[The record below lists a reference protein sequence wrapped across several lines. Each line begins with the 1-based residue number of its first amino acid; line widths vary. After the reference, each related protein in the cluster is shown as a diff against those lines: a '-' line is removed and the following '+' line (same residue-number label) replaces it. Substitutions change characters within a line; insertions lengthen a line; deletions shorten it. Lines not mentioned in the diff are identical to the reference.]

1 MNSQKSPSK
10 LISPYERVELSR
22 LTTRPKPK
30 DFISRLFDDFFE
42 QCGDRNFGNDVA
54 ITCGIAMFE
63 NIPVTVAGTVKG
75 TDFESSRKCNFG
87 MPSPEGYRK
96 FIRTVKQ
103 AEKFRRPVITFI
115 DTPGANPAPEAE
127 ERGQGKAIADS
138 LCCLAG
144 LKVPTISVFTGEG
157 GSGGALALGFTD
169 KVIILKNATY
179 SILSPE
185 GFASILWKDSKRA
198 KEAAAVMKL
207 TSEELK
213 RGGVVDYVIDE
224 RQTEDSD
231 ADFDSVILKLRERL
245 RKCIA
250 ELSELPT
257 ELLLENRYNK
267 YRSF

>member
-1 MNSQKSPSK
+1 MSVKK
-10 LISPYERVELSR
+10 IISPYERVEMSR
-22 LTTRPKPK
+22 LPTRPKPK
-30 DFISRLFDDFFE
+30 DFISKLFDSFFE
-42 QCGDRNFGNDVA
+42 QCGDRYFGDDVA

-63 NIPVTVAGTVKG
+63 GIPVTVCGTIKG

-87 MPSPEGYRK
+87 MPGPEGYRK
-96 FIRTVKQ
+96 FIRAVKQ
-103 AEKFRRPVITFI
+103 AEKFHRPVITFI

-138 LCCLAG
+138 LYCLAG
-144 LKVPTISVFTGEG
+144 LRVPTISVFTGEG

-213 RGGVVDYVIDE
+213 RGGIADYIIDE
-224 RQTEDSD
+224 PTTGDTESN
-231 ADFDSVILKLRERL
+231 FELIVSKLRERIG
-245 RKCIA
+245 KCLS

-257 ELLLENRYNK
+257 EVLLDKRYDR

>member
-1 MNSQKSPSK
+1 M
-10 LISPYERVELSR
+10 SR
-22 LTTRPKPK
+22 LPTRPKPK
-30 DFISRLFDDFFE
+30 DFMSKLFDSFFE
-42 QCGDRNFGNDVA
+42 QCGDRCFGDDVA
-54 ITCGIAMFE
+54 VTCGIAMFE
-63 NIPVTVAGTVKG
+63 GLPVTIAGTIKG

-87 MPSPEGYRK
+87 MPNPEGYRK
-96 FIRTVKQ
+96 FIRAIKQ
-103 AEKFRRPVITFI
+103 AEKFHRPVITFI

-138 LCCLAG
+138 LYCLAG

-213 RGGVVDYVIDE
+213 RAGIADYIIDE
-224 RQTEDSD
+224 KQTDDSQ
-231 ADFDSVILKLRERL
+231 ADFELVIFKLRERL
-245 RKCIA
+245 RKCLSD
-250 ELSELPT
+250 LSELNVET
-257 ELLLENRYNK
+257 LLENRYNR
-267 YRSF
+267 YRKF